1 MRPAMLDK
9 IHTWL
14 WDSRFMACLMVV
26 NILGSVYGYYWYRNQ
41 LAATDLLFW
50 PVVPDSP
57 LSTTLFA
64 LVLFFSLMKKKVVIL
79 PLLAVAFLIKYGL
92 WAVVINLHLLF
103 LGEGFTW
110 INLMLAMSHFG
121 MAVEAVL
128 YYPGQNTSLQEA
140 LPVAAILIFEDFMD
154 YVVGLHPYLFSEA
167 QYPVA
172 LFTALL
178 LTGIIIG
185 FMGYRFLNQD

>member
-1 MRPAMLDK
+1 
-9 IHTWL
+9 
-14 WDSRFMACLMVV
+14 MACLMVV